1 MIVRLV
7 SVSPDEYSILF
18 PNPSTVFASA
28 HFNCLNAEKVEKLLF
43 IVGFDS
49 SNHPE
54 MGIAIGLRDGI
65 WRAPFSAPMA
75 PLTWQK
81 NISLASVHA
90 FFNLLKERLAPIP
103 IRITLP
109 PYFIEDSMLAKIS
122 GAILNM
128 ASDITADFNYHY
140 QLSLFPDFEKH
151 LNRAARKNYRQAL
164 KANFSFEKTDLAR
177 AYAIIAANRSSKGYY
192 LAMSLDNLISTA
204 TCINIDS
211 FILTL
216 DNNDVAAAIVYHITP
231 DIAHVVY
238 WGDAPGFELKRPMN
252 ILPYHIFKHYHQ
264 LGFKIVNIGTSSTD
278 GIPNIG
284 LCNFKESLG
293 CTTSTIISATI

>member
-28 HFNCLNAEKVEKLLF
+28 QFNCLNAGKVEKLLF
-43 IVGFDS
+43 IVGLDS
-49 SNHPE
+49 TNHPE
-54 MGIAIGLRDGI
+54 MGISIGLRDNF

-75 PLTWQK
+75 PLTWK
-81 NISLASVHA
+81 KDISIASVQA
-90 FFNLLKERLAPIP
+90 FFNLLKEHLAPIP

-122 GAILNM
+122 GSLLNM
-128 ASDITADFNYHY
+128 ASEITADFNYHY
-140 QLSLFPDFEKH
+140 QLSLFPDFENH
-151 LNRAARKNYRQAL
+151 LNRAARNKYRQAL
-164 KANFSFEKTDLAR
+164 KANFSFEKTDIAR
-177 AYAIIAANRSSKGYY
+177 AYTIIAANRASKGYY
-192 LAMSLDNLISTA
+192 LAMTLDNLIATA
-204 TCINIDS
+204 ACINIDS
-211 FILTL
+211 FILNL

-238 WGDAPGFELKRPMN
+238 WGDSPGFELKRPMN

-264 LGFKIVNIGTSSTD
+264 LGFKFVNIGTSSTD

>member
-1 MIVRLV
+1 MIDRLV
-7 SVSPDEYSILF
+7 SVSPDEYSTLF

-28 HFNCLNAEKVEKLLF
+28 QFNGINAEKVEALRF

-81 NISLASVHA
+81 NISLESVQA
-90 FFNLLKERLAPIP
+90 FFNLLKEQLAPIP

-109 PYFIEDSMLAKIS
+109 PYFIDLSMLAKIS
-122 GAILNM
+122 GIIMNL
-128 ASDITADFNYHY
+128 ASEITADFNYHY
-140 QLSLFPDFEKH
+140 DLAFFPDFEKL
-151 LNRAARKNYRQAL
+151 LNRAARNKYHQAL
-164 KANFSFEKTDLAR
+164 KANFSFEETDLSR
-177 AYAIIAANRSSKGYY
+177 AYSVIATNRSAKGYY
-192 LAMSLDNLISTA
+192 LAMSLNDLATTA
-204 TCINIDS
+204 NCVKIDS
-211 FILTL
+211 FVLKL

-231 DIAHVVY
+231 DVAHVVY
-238 WGDAPGFELKRPMN
+238 WGDTPGFEQKRPMN
-252 ILPYHIFKHYHQ
+252 LLPYHLFKHYHQ
-264 LGFKIVNIGTSSTD
+264 LGFKFVNIGTSSTD
-278 GIPNIG
+278 GIPNHG

>member
-1 MIVRLV
+1 MIVRLA
-7 SVSPDEYSILF
+7 SVSPDEYYSLF
-18 PNPSTVFASA
+18 PIPSTVFASTQ
-28 HFNCLNAEKVEKLLF
+28 FNCLNAEKVEKLLF
-43 IVGFDS
+43 FVGFDS
-49 SNHPE
+49 ANHPE
-54 MGIAIGLRDGI
+54 MGISIGLRDDI

-90 FFNLLKERLAPIP
+90 FFNLLKEQLAPIP
-103 IRITLP
+103 IRISLP
-109 PYFIEDSMLAKIS
+109 PYFIEESMLAKIS

-192 LAMSLDNLISTA
+192 LAMSLDNLIA
-204 TCINIDS
+204 TEACINIDS